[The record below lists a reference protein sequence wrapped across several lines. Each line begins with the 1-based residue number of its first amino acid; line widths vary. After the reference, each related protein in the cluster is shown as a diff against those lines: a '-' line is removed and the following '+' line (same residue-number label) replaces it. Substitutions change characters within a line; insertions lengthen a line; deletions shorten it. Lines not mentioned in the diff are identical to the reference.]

1 MTIKKQPIIAKVYH
15 SLLADIKAKITLAK
29 QVAIQSVNTQLLVV
43 YWEIGNAIIKQEA
56 TEGWGKKVIVNLARD
71 LKLEFPE
78 MSGLSERNLK
88 YMKDFAAAYPFFI
101 TNLKV
106 QKTLE
111 KPINKRIE
119 PILQAPL
126 AKLSWYHHITLLDKI
141 KEPEIREFYILK
153 TAENN
158 WSRNVM
164 VHQIENNLHTRQGKA
179 ITNFSNT
186 LPKLQSDLANETLKN
201 PYVFDFLNISEEI
214 SELNLERTMLQHLK
228 KFMLE
233 IGKGFAYVGNQYKLQ
248 VDDDEFFLDL
258 LFYNIHLHCYVIFE
272 LKIGDFKPEYAGKL
286 NFYINTID
294 NQIKGKLDKPTLGVL
309 LCKTPNKTV
318 IKYALQG
325 IKAPIGVSNYKL
337 EQILPKN
344 LKSNLPS
351 IKELEEE
358 LNKEYKEFSKM
369 KKTSKN
375 IIKTK
380 SKKPLKNK

>member
-1 MTIKKQPIIAKVYH
+1 MTVKKQPIINKIYH

-29 QVAIQSVNTQLLVV
+29 QTAIQSVNTQLLVV

-101 TNLKV
+101 TSLKEV
-106 QKTLE
+106 KSTK
-111 KPINKRIE
+111 KPINKGKNS
-119 PILQAPL
+119 ILQAPL

-141 KEPEIREFYILK
+141 KDEEMRAFYIAK

-164 VHQIENNLHTRQGKA
+164 VYQIESNLYARQGKA

-248 VDDDEFFLDL
+248 VDEDEFFLDL

-325 IKAPIGVSNYKL
+325 IKTPIGVSNYKL

-351 IKELEEE
+351 IKELEDE
-358 LNKEYKEFSKM
+358 LNKEYKEFSKT
-369 KKTSKN
+369 KNTSKN
-375 IIKTK
+375 ILKTK
-380 SKKPLKNK
+380 NKKSHKNQ